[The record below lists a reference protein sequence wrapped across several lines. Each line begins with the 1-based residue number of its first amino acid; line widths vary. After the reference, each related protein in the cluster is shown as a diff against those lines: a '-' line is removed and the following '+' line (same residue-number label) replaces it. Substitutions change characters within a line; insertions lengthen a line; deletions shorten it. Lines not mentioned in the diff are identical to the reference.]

1 MRLFKLFVRAIFS
14 RVTLAVLFIILQI
27 LFIYLIFSIGKHI
40 VWIFGGFT
48 LISIVIVL
56 FIINSKRNP
65 SYKIAWIIPLLLFP
79 GFGVLIYTMY
89 MLQFSIR
96 NMKKRLSEEEI
107 VSKKYLRQNNSVLN
121 SIRKNDKYLY
131 NLAKYVDNVSN
142 YRIYGVNNID
152 YFSNCVDLYDDL
164 LEELSKAQDYIFLE
178 FFIIDKGYMLDGI
191 LNILKNKVKEGVE
204 VRIMYDGMGSL
215 FTMHKDFVSE
225 LESYGINVKIFSPL
239 KPIISFHYNY
249 RDHRKLIIID
259 GKIVYTGGFNIADEY
274 INKRERFGYW
284 KDNGIKL
291 DSLVVNSYVVMF
303 LELWNIDTNREE
315 YNKYVR
321 YDYSDNLDN
330 GYVIGYGT
338 SPFYDNQLGKRIYLD
353 IINRAVDYVYIMS
366 PYLILDDEMM
376 ASLSY
381 ASLRGVDVKIF
392 MPSIPDKKL
401 IYYLGRS
408 YYKELLDVGIE
419 IYEYKLGFNHSKV
432 FLSDDMVTVVG
443 TINLD
448 YRSLYLH
455 FENGC
460 YIYKS
465 DVIKDIKH
473 DFKNAL
479 KNSIKISDTNIKEY
493 SIVKRVL
500 GKILRLLAPLLQ
512 NMKYYSLFLLFIF
525 FFQCIIQIKEQES
538 YYGKEE

>member
-500 GKILRLLAPLLQ
+500 GKILRLLAPLL
-512 NMKYYSLFLLFIF
+512 
-525 FFQCIIQIKEQES
+525 
-538 YYGKEE
+538 